1 MARLSG
7 KLTAKTLGW
16 GREEIGPAV
25 KKIPQTERVF
35 IGRFAGIVSGI
46 KEIVNDDTGEIQ
58 TGLKGQFRGLSTIAD
73 DGEIVGADEAGNP
86 LGRVVT
92 AGVCYLP
99 SGLQDVVEGA
109 YRQAVEHEPRATISF
124 VMDLYAMFSGGQAGY
139 TYDAETKVDA
149 QKADPLAILLESIP
163 TPLAIAD
170 ESEKPAKEKDAKA

>member
-46 KEIVNDDTGEIQ
+46 KEIINDDTGEVQ
-58 TGLKGQFRGLSTIAD
+58 TGLKGQFRGISTMAD
-73 DGEIVGADEAGNP
+73 NGEIVGNDDAGNP

-124 VMDLYAMFSGGQAGY
+124 VMDVYAMFSGGQAGY

-149 QKADPLAILLESIP
+149 QEADPLALLLEQAA
-163 TPLAIAD
+163 TPLALAD
-170 ESEKPAKEKDAKA
+170 ESAKDDKAKTKG

>member
-46 KEIVNDDTGEIQ
+46 KEIINDDTGEIQ
-58 TGLKGQFRGLSTIAD
+58 TGLKGQFRGISTLD
-73 DGEIVGADEAGNP
+73 DAGENVGIDDNGNP
-86 LGRVVT
+86 VGRVVT

-124 VMDLYAMFSGGQAGY
+124 VMDLFAMFSGGQAGY

-149 QKADPLAILLESIP
+149 QQADPLDILLEQAA
-163 TPLAIAD
+163 TPLALTD
-170 ESEKPAKEKDAKA
+170 ESDSKAKVK

>member
-25 KKIPQTERVF
+25 KKIPQTDKIF

-46 KEIVNDDTGEIQ
+46 KELVNDDTGEVQ
-58 TGLKGQFRGLSTIAD
+58 TGLKGQFRGISTLND
-73 DGEIVGADEAGNP
+73 DGTEAGADANGNP
-86 LGRVVT
+86 LGRTVT

-109 YRQAVEHEPRATISF
+109 YRQAIEHEPRATITF

-139 TYDAETKVDA
+139 TYDAETKVEA
-149 QKADPLAILLESIP
+149 QDNDPLDILLEQAA

-170 ESEKPAKEKDAKA
+170 ESEKVVKEKNAK